1 MRARIRTL
9 SPEDSTLRPARR
21 AVTRSA
27 ADSEGRVAAHAWL
40 APVGLFALLVG
51 AALFAP
57 AWLPANPFER
67 PLELAGLLLAM
78 TLAALDRPVGSGP
91 LGLGTLA
98 LLPALTRLGAA
109 PAALVAA
116 LAAVTAELTRRVL
129 ERWWRDAPLPERR
142 RGSRIAAQAG
152 LAGTG
157 ALAAGGVWIASE
169 AAVAPP
175 APAVVLAAALAYLAP
190 ALVFEVATRRQRGES
205 GGEITRGLLPL
216 AGELPGFAVG
226 ALVLAVASSAGWPLA
241 AAWLGVAALLALE
254 AARRELGAEAARRSL
269 AAAVQVSRA
278 GASLVQSS
286 SELARLARRIFAESA
301 AIVPFTYAHLE
312 LASPES
318 GDASFWAGADGAPQE
333 GEPDPP
339 AYPPA
344 LPGFHRREP
353 WRILDHRLLDRR
365 EQQARLRLWCDGRR
379 LEPTAEASL
388 AALVPQMAASLSGVL
403 LAREATTDRLTGA
416 ATRRALERRLVEAFD
431 TARADGSPLAVV
443 LCDLDHFKRIND
455 THGHA
460 AGDRA
465 LQAAA
470 RILMAPSR
478 GGDFCARYGGEE
490 FVLVLEGTSG
500 ESALEIAERLR
511 RKIEQLELA
520 AESGAFRQSMS
531 FGVAAFPE
539 LSVRSA
545 EELVEL
551 ADGALYTAKKLGRNL
566 ALLDL
571 GGGRMRTG
579 RGDEVEVAEAP
590 PVRAPV
596 FFA

>member
-1 MRARIRTL
+1 MTPSPAAGNGRA
-9 SPEDSTLRPARR
+9 
-21 AVTRSA
+21 A
-27 ADSEGRVAAHAWL
+27 AFAWL
-40 APVGLFALLVG
+40 APVALFALLET
-51 AALFAP
+51 AALLAP
-57 AWLPANPFER
+57 AWLPFDPLARPFET
-67 PLELAGLLLAM
+67 AGLLAAM
-78 TLAALDRPVGSGP
+78 TLAALDRPAGSGP

-98 LLPALTRLGAA
+98 LLPAVTRLGAA
-109 PAALVAA
+109 PAALLAA
-116 LAAVTAELTRRVL
+116 VAAVTAELARRVL

-142 RGSRIAAQAG
+142 RGSRLAAQAA
-152 LAGTG
+152 LAGLG
-157 ALAAGGVWIASE
+157 ALAAGGVWIA
-169 AAVAPP
+169 AAAGAMPGAGTVA
-175 APAVVLAAALAYLAP
+175 AAALAYLAP
-190 ALVFEVATRRQRGES
+190 ALLFEIATRRQRDETAGEVA
-205 GGEITRGLLPL
+205 RGLLPL

-226 ALVLAVASSAGWPLA
+226 ALVLAVAAAAGWPLA
-241 AAWLGVAALLALE
+241 AAWLAVAALLALE

-312 LASPES
+312 LASPEGGS
-318 GDASFWAGADGAPQE
+318 HSFWAGADGAPHE

-365 EQQARLRLWCDGRR
+365 EHQARLRLWCDGRR
-379 LEPTAEASL
+379 LEPNAEASL
-388 AALVPQMAASLSGVL
+388 AALVPQMTASLSGAL
-403 LAREATTDRLTGA
+403 LEREATTDRLTGA

-431 TARADGSPLAVV
+431 AARGEGGALAVV

-470 RILMAPSR
+470 RVLTAPSR
-478 GGDFCARYGGEE
+478 GADFCARYGGEE
-490 FVLVLEGTSG
+490 FVLVLEGTGG
-500 ESALEIAERLR
+500 EAGLEIAERLR
-511 RKIEQLELA
+511 RRIEQLEVA
-520 AESGAFRQSMS
+520 AEGGPIRLSMS
-531 FGVAAFPE
+531 FGVAAYPE
-539 LSVRSA
+539 LPVRTA

-551 ADGALYTAKKLGRNL
+551 ADGALYTAKRLGRNL
-566 ALLDL
+566 ALLDV

>member
-1 MRARIRTL
+1 
-9 SPEDSTLRPARR
+9 
-21 AVTRSA
+21 VTRSA
-27 ADSEGRVAAHAWL
+27 ADSAGRAAALAWL
-40 APVGLFALLVG
+40 APVGLFALLEG
-51 AALFAP
+51 TALFAP
-57 AWLPANPFER
+57 AWLPEGPLAR
-67 PLELAGLLLAM
+67 PLETAALLAAM
-78 TLAALDRPVGSGP
+78 AVAALDRPAGSGP
-91 LGLGTLA
+91 LGLGTLV
-98 LLPALTRLGAA
+98 LLPAIARLGAA
-109 PAALVAA
+109 PAAA
-116 LAAVTAELTRRVL
+116 LAAASAVLAELARRVL

-142 RGSRIAAQAG
+142 RGARIASQAG
-152 LAGTG
+152 LAGLG
-157 ALAAGGVWIASE
+157 ALAAGGVWLAAGAGGAVPAAGTIAG
-169 AAVAPP
+169 
-175 APAVVLAAALAYLAP
+175 AALAYLTP
-190 ALVFEVATRRQRGES
+190 AWLFELATRRQRGES
-205 GGEITRGLLPL
+205 GREVARGLLPL
-216 AGELPGFAVG
+216 AGELPGFVVG
-226 ALVLAVASSAGWPLA
+226 YLVLAVAGAAGWGLA
-241 AAWLGVAALLALE
+241 AAWLAAAALLAFE

-286 SELARLARRIFAESA
+286 SELERLARRIFAESA
-301 AIVPFTYAHLE
+301 AIVPFTFAHLE

-318 GDASFWAGADGAPQE
+318 GGHSFWAGADGKPHE

-365 EQQARLRLWCDGRR
+365 EHHARLRLWCDGRR

-388 AALVPQMAASLSGVL
+388 AALVPQMSASLAGAL
-403 LAREATTDRLTGA
+403 LEREATTDRLTGA

-431 TARADGSPLAVV
+431 AARGEGGRLAVV

-455 THGHA
+455 TFGHA

-470 RILMAPSR
+470 RVLTAPAR

-490 FVLVLEGTSG
+490 FVLVLEGLGG
-500 ESALEIAERLR
+500 EAALEVAERLR
-511 RKIEQLELA
+511 RKIEAIELA
-520 AESGAFRQSMS
+520 AEGGTIRLSMS

-539 LSVRSA
+539 LPVRGA

-551 ADGALYTAKKLGRNL
+551 ADGALYTAKRLGRNV

-571 GGGRMRTG
+571 GGGRLRTG
-579 RGDEVEVAEAP
+579 RGDDVEVAEAP

>member
-1 MRARIRTL
+1 VT
-9 SPEDSTLRPARR
+9 RPADPPGR
-21 AVTRSA
+21 AA
-27 ADSEGRVAAHAWL
+27 ALAWL
-40 APVGLFALLVG
+40 APVGLFALFEI

-57 AWLPANPFER
+57 TWLPESPFAR
-67 PLELAGLLLAM
+67 PLETLALLAAM
-78 TLAALDRPVGSGP
+78 TVAALDRPAGSGP
-91 LGLGTLA
+91 LGLGTLV
-98 LLPALTRLGAA
+98 LLPALARLGAA
-109 PAALVAA
+109 PAAA
-116 LAAVTAELTRRVL
+116 LAAAAAVGAELGRRVL

-142 RGSRIAAQAG
+142 RGARIAAQAG
-152 LAGTG
+152 LAGLG
-157 ALAAGGVWIASE
+157 ALAAGGVWIAAE
-169 AAVAPP
+169 ADGAAPTAGPLAAAAVAYLTP
-175 APAVVLAAALAYLAP
+175 AWI
-190 ALVFEVATRRQRGES
+190 FEVATRRQRGES
-205 GGEITRGLLPL
+205 GGEIARGLLPL
-216 AGELPGFAVG
+216 AGELPGFVVG
-226 ALVLAVASSAGWPLA
+226 ALVLAVAATAGWTLA
-241 AAWLGVAALLALE
+241 AAWLAAATLLVFE

-312 LASPES
+312 LESPEGGS
-318 GDASFWAGADGAPQE
+318 HSFWAGDDGEPRE

-365 EQQARLRLWCDGRR
+365 EQRARLRLWCDGRR
-379 LEPTAEASL
+379 LEPNAEASL
-388 AALVPQMAASLSGVL
+388 AALVPQMTASLSGAL
-403 LAREATTDRLTGA
+403 LHREATTDRLTGA

-431 TARADGSPLAVV
+431 TARGDGGELAVV

-455 THGHA
+455 TYGHA

-470 RILMAPSR
+470 RVLTAPSR

-490 FVLVLEGTSG
+490 FVLVLEGLGG
-500 ESALEIAERLR
+500 EAALEIAERLR
-511 RKIEQLELA
+511 RKIEAIELA
-520 AESGAFRQSMS
+520 AEGGPIRLSMS
-531 FGVAAFPE
+531 IGVAAYPE
-539 LSVRSA
+539 LPVRTA

-551 ADGALYTAKKLGRNL
+551 ADGALYTAKRLGRNL

-590 PVRAPV
+590 PVPTPV